1 MPNLPKPRL
10 RRTARTRGG
19 VVTRPSEPER
29 PNVEVVEFA
38 SDGAPALRWINIER
52 PRPADRA
59 WLEEHF
65 DFHPLDYEDVF
76 SRNQR
81 PKVDEYDDYLF
92 IVLHF
97 PAYDKTVGRLNAA
110 ELDVF
115 VGPDY
120 VITLP
125 NEPIQ
130 PLEYLFERC
139 RTREDLREQLFS
151 KGPGYLLYK
160 IVDDC
165 VDASFPM
172 LRKMGNKLERLED
185 DIFEGE
191 RSAEIVRDISNVK
204 QEIINFRRVVR
215 PQRAALKDLE
225 ATKRYI
231 PDDLE
236 IYFDDINDASERI
249 WDMLEN
255 YKEVVEA
262 LESTNEAVLSHR
274 LNDTFRV
281 LTAISVIVLPLTLIA
296 SIWGMNTGRPGR
308 GLARRLLRRRRR
320 HGHRPRGDDRAL
332 QAPRLALTAY
342 QRATRHASMRGMT
355 TRSRRQAA
363 HPRGG
368 RRRPGAGGDRRAR
381 RSAPATTA
389 RDTCLNGYVWREAVP
404 DRSRVR
410 HAAGAH
416 ADRAGERRRRPLH
429 RSPTGGAYG
438 PDTCVNGYVWRAA
451 VPGDRSAS
459 RRRGASRRATTTP
472 RRRRGA
478 TRCTSGSR
486 STARPSSRA
495 RAIRVRAAP
504 TMRSAIRVRADH
516 LNVGTATVILRAHRH
531 RRDEDLARAGRPR
544 TRARPAACSSSPAAM
559 LRCSGAANAYFAVR
573 DPVSLR
579 WSARVPRADGLR
591 HATEGGPLG
600 APPALR
606 EGGRRRSAM
615 PGSSS
620 SGEEWRCLG
629 NDAAAGLGR
638 CRVWRRAR
646 LCRVW
651 RGAIRMPSGRGR
663 ANAARRCAGGAGNP
677 TCA

>member
-29 PNVEVVEFA
+29 PNVEIVEFV
-38 SDGAPALRWINIER
+38 SDDGQSLRWINIER
-52 PRPADRA
+52 PRPVDRA

-65 DFHPLDYEDVF
+65 DFHALDYEDVY

-92 IVLHF
+92 VVLHF

-139 RTREDLREQLFS
+139 RTRDDLREQLFS

-191 RSAEIVRDISNVK
+191 HSSEIVRDISNVK

-262 LESTNEAVLSHR
+262 LESIERVGHLAPHQRHVPRAHRDQRHRPAADAHR
-274 LNDTFRV
+274 LDLGHEHEGPR
-281 LTAISVIVLPLTLIA
+281 
-296 SIWGMNTGRPGR
+296 R
-308 GLARRLLRRRRR
+308 GIARRLLRHRRR
-320 HGHRPRGDDRAL
+320 HGDRARRDHPAL
-332 QAPRLALTAY
+332 QAPRLALSSV
-342 QRATRHASMRGMT
+342 QRATPAGAHDTARAA
-355 TRSRRQAA
+355 TR
-363 HPRGG
+363 RGG
-368 RRRPGAGGDRRAR
+368 GPSARRRPCGK
-381 RSAPATTA
+381 
-389 RDTCLNGYVWREAVP
+389 E
-404 DRSRVR
+404 
-410 HAAGAH
+410 
-416 ADRAGERRRRPLH
+416 
-429 RSPTGGAYG
+429 
-438 PDTCVNGYVWRAA
+438 
-451 VPGDRSAS
+451 
-459 RRRGASRRATTTP
+459 
-472 RRRRGA
+472 
-478 TRCTSGSR
+478 
-486 STARPSSRA
+486 
-495 RAIRVRAAP
+495 
-504 TMRSAIRVRADH
+504 
-516 LNVGTATVILRAHRH
+516 
-531 RRDEDLARAGRPR
+531 
-544 TRARPAACSSSPAAM
+544 
-559 LRCSGAANAYFAVR
+559 
-573 DPVSLR
+573 
-579 WSARVPRADGLR
+579 
-591 HATEGGPLG
+591 
-600 APPALR
+600 
-606 EGGRRRSAM
+606 GRRRSAM
-615 PGSSS
+615 PGSGS

-629 NDAAAGLGR
+629 KDAAAG
-638 CRVWRRAR
+638 
-646 LCRVW
+646 
-651 RGAIRMPSGRGR
+651 
-663 ANAARRCAGGAGNP
+663 
-677 TCA
+677 